1 MAGTRVMFVS
11 GGEPIEGC
19 DAITLLVVGDSPVDV
34 EQRARDL
41 GVWHP
46 SAWGDMRIRPRDVDL
61 ALADKQ
67 DFVWKPGHERHWQ
80 GSGSWP
86 GPESPAH
93 TT

>member
-19 DAITLLVVGDSPVDV
+19 DAITLLVVGDSPDEV
-34 EQRARDL
+34 ESRARDL

-61 ALADKQ
+61 ALADKRG
-67 DFVWKPGHERHWQ
+67 FGWKPGRERDWQ
-80 GSGSWP
+80 GSDSWP
-86 GPESPAH
+86 GHGSLAD